1 MKNILAFLAVALLLT
16 ACGGE
21 ETQQQ
26 AQDQTGQT
34 RGTRVNIPLAEDQ
47 DAVDDEIPPAGR
59 IPAEELPDLSGLPEV
74 ERDVFMRTIQIQH
87 PYYQAL
93 EKWADAANEITEG
106 EAAATALR
114 RYISLQDQFAR
125 RMQTLDI
132 EFSGKLDPDYAG
144 SAEFSRVVDA
154 YMNGPKVM
162 RQTEYIMQSY
172 MSLIQRFRDDPAC
185 KDVFAE
191 LDRLARESQ
200 E

>member
-1 MKNILAFLAVALLLT
+1 MTTALAILLLT

-21 ETQQQ
+21 EQGQSGEQVTQH
-26 AQDQTGQT
+26 
-34 RGTRVNIPLAEDQ
+34 RGPRVNIPLAEDQ

-59 IPAEELPDLSGLPEV
+59 IPAEELPDLSGLPEL

-87 PYYQAL
+87 PYYRAL
-93 EKWADAANEITEG
+93 EQWADAANEITEG

-125 RMQTLDI
+125 RMQTLDL
-132 EFSGKLDPDYAG
+132 EFSGKLDPNYAG

-154 YMNGPKVM
+154 YMNGPRVM